1 MNPLVAKLE
10 EKLLPEF
17 GKIAERINKT
27 IPNVKASAYG
37 SSASSLTEYQGYD
50 FFIDCIFTAD
60 VLYEADEV
68 ADNIALGVSL
78 CHLTT
83 TPKVDAYVCWGHPS
97 GYVEAEFPDY
107 WIGSSND
114 WVIVSDDVLED
125 LYKNLPR
132 LYEALFKA
140 LKRRKPSDE

>member
-17 GKIAERINKT
+17 RKIANRINQT
-27 IPNVKASAYG
+27 IPNVSARAY
-37 SSASSLTEYQGYD
+37 SSSSGLLTEFQGHD
-50 FFIDCIFTAD
+50 FFIDCILTDASH
-60 VLYEADEV
+60 DET
-68 ADNIALGVSL
+68 DNVALGIQL

-83 TPKVDAYVCWGHPS
+83 IPRISVGVCWGHPS
-97 GYVEAEFPDY
+97 AHSEADFPDY

-114 WVIVSDDVLED
+114 WLIVSDEVLED
-125 LYKNLPR
+125 LYRDLPR

-140 LKRRKPSDE
+140 LKRRKPGDE

>member
-1 MNPLVAKLE
+1 MNPLVTKLE

-17 GKIAERINKT
+17 QKIADRINQT
-27 IPNVKASAYG
+27 IPNVTVRVYSC
-37 SSASSLTEYQGYD
+37 SSGSLTSFQGYD
-50 FFIDCIFTAD
+50 FFIDCGLTDAS
-60 VLYEADEV
+60 YDET
-68 ADNIALGVSL
+68 DNVALGVSL

-83 TPKVDAYVCWGHPS
+83 IPRISADVCWGYPS
-97 GYVEAEFPDY
+97 GHSEADFPDY

-114 WVIVSDDVLED
+114 WLIVSDAVLED

-140 LKRRKPSDE
+140 LKRRKPDDE